1 MKNICLVPAL
11 SAVALLS
18 ACAAPAGDYPSLLPR
33 PIEKISLAEPSR
45 PVPVA
50 TPDAA
55 LDGRIATLSAAV
67 ASAAQGFDTAV
78 ARARP
83 AVRAA
88 AGTAEGSERWLGA
101 QVALAELDVARTAI
115 DAPVADLE
123 RLAIDRAATGAPPY
137 PALDAAL
144 ARATAAATAQ
154 RTTIATLG
162 GTLR

>member
-1 MKNICLVPAL
+1 MTRFAIPFVLPA
-11 SAVALLS
+11 ALLS

-33 PIEKISLAEPSR
+33 PIEKISLAEPVR

-55 LDGRIATLSAAV
+55 LDAKIATLTREATGAKAA
-67 ASAAQGFDTAV
+67 FDTAA
-78 ARARP
+78 AR
-83 AVRAA
+83 VGKTVGAA

-115 DAPVADLE
+115 DVPLAELE
-123 RLAIDRAATGAPPY
+123 RLAIDRAAAGAPPY

-144 ARATAAATAQ
+144 AKANAASTEQ

-162 GTLR
+162 ARLR